1 MEHTY
6 DSVGQKKEVIVIDDS
21 ESPHHAAN
29 KPVTRKRT
37 RAQAAAEAAALSQ
50 QSSQTNGHYAPS
62 TVNGGGS
69 STSGSAKK
77 RKVDDPYD
85 IPAKKTTKPKA
96 SGVSAPDLLRSS
108 FALTS
113 LLFHL
118 LDCRLDVHPD
128 IGDTASSGTR
138 CAWRTSST
146 AMGRL

>member
-62 TVNGGGS
+62 TVNGGS